1 MKQNE
6 QALIKYNKIVL
17 IPTDFSEVCD
27 NAVNH
32 GVELAQFLKYNVC
45 ILHVL
50 NKESLAFLKKEKL
63 GMEYIDDKL
72 KAYKEKYKDK
82 TKVKIETRTAV
93 GTIFEAI
100 NQVATD
106 IKANLMLLGT
116 HGKKGLQHLF
126 GSYALKVVLD
136 SPCPVVVVQ
145 KRSFGDG
152 YNNIVF
158 PVNNVLEIRQKVQWA
173 LLMAKLFSSKIH
185 LFQSYESDAAMSS
198 RLKIITSQITKIFD
212 ENKVPYVITTAAKSA
227 DYAEQLMSY
236 AVTNKSDMIMIMTM
250 PNEDVPGFNFSTW
263 DEKLMFNDAEVP
275 VMCINPIELGKYF
288 YEWMGV

>member
-1 MKQNE
+1 MKKDE
-6 QALIKYNKIVL
+6 QKETKYNSIVL

-63 GMEYIDDKL
+63 GTDYVEDKL
-72 KAYKEKYKDK
+72 HAYKERYKENSDVEI
-82 TKVKIETRTAV
+82 TTRTAV
-93 GTIFEAI
+93 GNLFEAI
-100 NQVATD
+100 NEVASD

-145 KRSFGDG
+145 KRSFSEG
-152 YNNIVF
+152 YHNIVF
-158 PVNNVLEIRQKVQWA
+158 PVNNVLEPRQKVQWA
-173 LLMAKLFSSKIH
+173 ALMSRLFNSKIH
-185 LFQSYESDAAMSS
+185 LFLSYESDPTMNS
-198 RLKIITSQITKIFD
+198 RLQIITSQIKTVFD
-212 ENKVPYVITTAAKSA
+212 ENKVPYEESLAEKSA
-227 DYAEQLMSY
+227 DYADQLLAY
-236 AVTNKSDMIMIMTM
+236 AEKNKSDLIMIMTM
-250 PNEDVPGFNFSTW
+250 PNADVPGFSFSSW
-263 DEKLMFNDAEVP
+263 DERLMFNNAEIP
-275 VMCINPIELGKYF
+275 VMCINPIELGTYY
-288 YEWMGV
+288 YEWMRI